1 MRQTGGTQLGFA
13 AKAAAAMAID
23 RIQRNRQL
31 HKRGA
36 RAAHRPHRIRHP
48 AGVRKH
54 RHNAGDAALG
64 RYFVDHVSLG
74 LTKLGKGLFQ
84 IVEHDGHRA
93 AVDPFFAHRQAA

>member
-1 MRQTGGTQLGFA
+1 MNVDGIVSQGQLQIVGAGGA
-13 AKAAAAMAID
+13 D
-23 RIQRNRQL
+23 
-31 HKRGA
+31 GA
-36 RAAHRPHRIRHP
+36 DFPNTVQGLVDGQH
-48 AGVRKH
+48 
-54 RHNAGDAALG
+54 AGDAALG